1 MTYVLIISAEDG
13 RHPHVFADRD
23 AMLVELKAQL
33 GHEPRL
39 IDDANSQSWVDD
51 WGRRIVLERRP
62 EAWTDDMEEAFA
74 EGFDNNECG
83 IPLTKLQ
90 REALLAMGV
99 TLED

>member
-23 AMLVELKAQL
+23 AMLEELKAQL

-39 IDDANSQSWVDD
+39 IEGADTQSWVDD

-62 EAWTDDMEEAFA
+62 DNWTEAMEEDFA
-74 EGFDNNECG
+74 EGFDNMECEL
-83 IPLTKLQ
+83 PLTQAQ

-99 TLED
+99 TL